1 MDWNKLYRQISEI
14 KSKALTEVQN
24 NLPKI
29 EKRPSFDKES
39 GYLPMETMEMLV
51 DGEMTYISGI
61 SPKGMLKISGEE
73 PTDIWNLDVY
83 DIVYLGEQLDML
95 LK

>member
-1 MDWNKLYRQISEI
+1 
-14 KSKALTEVQN
+14 
-24 NLPKI
+24 
-29 EKRPSFDKES
+29 
-39 GYLPMETMEMLV
+39 METMEMLV
-51 DGEMTYISGI
+51 DGEMAYVSGI